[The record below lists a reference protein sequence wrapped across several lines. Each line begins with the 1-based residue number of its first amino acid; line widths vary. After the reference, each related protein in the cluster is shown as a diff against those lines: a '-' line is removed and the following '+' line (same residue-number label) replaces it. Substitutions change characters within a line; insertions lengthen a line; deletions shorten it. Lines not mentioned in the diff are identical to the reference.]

1 MIYPQYEA
9 EILSWSVHWSD
20 PQILAFTT
28 LAKGQDHAQVTSAN
42 FAFAKI
48 WQASSHC
55 LRDGPSY
62 FEYLFEKGYKLCIR
76 LHLYIASPFG
86 TPIKHT
92 IPRKPRHPCILQLRS
107 TAP

>member
-9 EILSWSVHWSD
+9 EVLSWSD

-62 FEYLFEKGYKLCIR
+62 FEYLFEKG
-76 LHLYIASPFG
+76 SPFG